1 MVGIHIPLGLACVIV
16 GALAMFSMKRRG
28 RHSGFGAVY
37 FWCLLA
43 LFGSATVLAAMR
55 WTEDYHLFILGALSL
70 ASAWLGRTA
79 IHRGWR
85 GRFRLHLTAM
95 GLSYIL
101 LLVAFYVDN
110 GKQLPLWKD
119 LPTFTYWLLPFAG
132 GMPIIAWALLRH
144 PVVSRDSEVRR

>member
-1 MVGIHIPLGLACVIV
+1 MA
-16 GALAMFSMKRRG
+16 AYRETDS
-28 RHSGFGAVY
+28 
-37 FWCLLA
+37 
-43 LFGSATVLAAMR
+43 LAAGWGFEPSVSLAWPR
-55 WTEDYHLFILGALSL
+55 EPSPTRAALIDTSWTEDYHLFILGALSF

-85 GRFRLHLTAM
+85 GRFRHLIAM

-110 GKQLPLWKD
+110 GKRLPLWKD
-119 LPTFTYWLLPFAG
+119 LPAFTYWLLPFAG

-144 PVVSRDSEVRR
+144 PVVSRDSEVLH